1 MFDEFYSF
9 PHCVV
14 CSVTKFIRLL
24 RTILLKPLLLYPTR
38 NMAALAVQSLD
49 ALLEAFEAFSVKDL
63 HEEIGAHCQLG
74 SAPEAWDDL
83 CSVFIP
89 TMRAFATRCLFL
101 LSTEEQRDIQL
112 LVIFALHGMGLIF
125 ANDVVTATDNINKAK
140 AIYLA
145 TSGRLNIQE
154 SGMLSGQTL
163 CTLPERYHAYAPA
176 GATSRSHNKRRRE
189 TDGGRAYTSA
199 KSGKAVEA
207 RRRDS
212 GCRLLSCSSRSLI
225 KRRREIDGGRAYTSS
240 KSGKA
245 VEARRRDSGCR
256 LLSCSPR
263 SHRSHRSHTKR
274 RREIDCGKAYTYLK
288 GSKVVEGR
296 RQNSGR
302 RMPSYSR
309 ARHPEARQQVGAI
322 SSRFSP
328 KQEAG
333 CRKAGRFT
341 SV

>member
-1 MFDEFYSF
+1 MFDEYYSF

-14 CSVTKFIRLL
+14 CCVTKFIRVL
-24 RTILLKPLLLYPTR
+24 RTIVLKPLVLYPTR
-38 NMAALAVQSLD
+38 NMAALAVQSLN
-49 ALLEAFEAFSVKDL
+49 ALLEAFEAFSVKAL
-63 HEEIGAHCQLG
+63 HEGIGAHCQLG

-89 TMRAFATRCLFL
+89 AMRAFATRRLFL
-101 LSTEEQRDIQL
+101 LSAEEQRDIQL
-112 LVIFALHGMGLIF
+112 LVIFALHGVDLIF
-125 ANDVVTATDNINKAK
+125 ANDVVAATDNINKAK

-145 TSGRLNIQE
+145 TSGQLNIQE

-176 GATSRSHNKRRRE
+176 AATSRSH
-189 TDGGRAYTSA
+189 
-199 KSGKAVEA
+199 
-207 RRRDS
+207 
-212 GCRLLSCSSRSLI
+212 I

-245 VEARRRDSGCR
+245 VEAIRRDSGCR
-256 LLSCSPR
+256 LLSCSP
-263 SHRSHRSHTKR
+263 RSHTKR
-274 RREIDCGKAYTYLK
+274 RREIDCGKAYTS
-288 GSKVVEGR
+288 SKSSKAVEGR

-302 RMPSYSR
+302 RMLSYSG

-322 SSRFSP
+322 HRRFSP